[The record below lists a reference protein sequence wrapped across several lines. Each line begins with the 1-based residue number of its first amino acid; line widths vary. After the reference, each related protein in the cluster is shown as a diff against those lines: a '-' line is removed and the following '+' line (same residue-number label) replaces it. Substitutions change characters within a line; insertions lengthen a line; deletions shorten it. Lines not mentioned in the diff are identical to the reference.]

1 MYSLLLCC
9 WKRVFSITSAFSWQN
24 SISLCPASFCT
35 PRPNLPVTPGVSWLP
50 PFAFQSPQLVLHY
63 CLGHRLG
70 LPWYWMVCLENEQR
84 SFCRF
89 WDYTIQMLDSKT
101 RPTFNTHTQTHTPHT
116 SYLCASGDLGRTS
129 LPLGVSLNTS
139 AVLYNPPGA
148 SCFPYHCYKEHLLEP
163 SFPSSPVQFWNSAGL
178 LRLEQGRQNQVHS
191 SLKQRTARDLFMWF
205 PHRTHSVFPALHQ
218 PHCCPMLLDR
228 NNEH

>member
-1 MYSLLLCC
+1 MIWATVSSQSCFCWLYRASTSLTAKNIINLVSVLTIWWFPCVELCC
-9 WKRVFSITSAFSWQN
+9 WKMVFATTSAFSWQN

-35 PRPNLPVTPGVSWLP
+35 PRPNLPVTPGVSWFP
-50 PFAFQSPQLVLHY
+50 PFVFQSPQLVLHY
-63 CLGHRLG
+63 WSGHRLG

-89 WDYTIQMLDSKT
+89 WDCTIQMLDSKT

-139 AVLYNPPGA
+139 AVLYNPPRG
-148 SCFPYHCYKEHLLEP
+148 FLLSLSLLQRAP
-163 SFPSSPVQFWNSAGL
+163 AG
-178 LRLEQGRQNQVHS
+178 
-191 SLKQRTARDLFMWF
+191 T
-205 PHRTHSVFPALHQ
+205 
-218 PHCCPMLLDR
+218 
-228 NNEH
+228 